1 MRDTT
6 QQWLTIA
13 EADLDAAASM
23 LRTKRLLYAVFQAQ
37 QCAEKSLKA
46 VIQERGAVPP
56 RIHDLEALAA
66 LAGVPT
72 GMFMPGLNLLSGY
85 YIASRYPRDWD
96 RLSKTTTTVVSH
108 ELVALAKEVLAWA
121 RETTT
126 SINS

>member
-13 EADLDAAASM
+13 EADLDAARSM

-56 RIHDLEALAA
+56 CIHDLDVM
-66 LAGVPT
+66 AGLGGRPHRHVCAPT
-72 GMFMPGLNLLSGY
+72 QP
-85 YIASRYPRDWD
+85 AQR
-96 RLSKTTTTVVSH
+96 
-108 ELVALAKEVLAWA
+108 A
-121 RETTT
+121 
-126 SINS
+126 